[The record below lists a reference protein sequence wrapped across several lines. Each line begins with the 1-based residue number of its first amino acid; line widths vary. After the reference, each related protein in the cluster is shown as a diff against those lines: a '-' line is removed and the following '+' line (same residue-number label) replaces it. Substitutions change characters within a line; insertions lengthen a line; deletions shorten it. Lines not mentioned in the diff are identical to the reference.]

1 MRSVAVIA
9 HTGKSLDGG
18 LPELRRA
25 LDRRGVVN
33 PLWCEVSKSKH
44 APEQVRRALEH
55 GADLVFAWGG
65 DGMVQRCVDVLA
77 DSKATLAIV
86 PAGTAN
92 LLASNLGIPKKLDA
106 AVEIGL
112 NGSQRKLDV
121 GRMHG
126 ERFAVMAGAGFDARV
141 ISDADGEMKRVLGRL
156 AYVWAAARN
165 FRGDPFQAQ
174 IKIDGTEWYEGE
186 ASSVLL
192 GNVGH
197 LFGGIS
203 AFDHAKPDDGLL
215 DVGVASADGLLQWG
229 RTIVRTS
236 LSDASK
242 SPFVHLTQAR
252 SIEVTL
258 DRKVLYQLDGGA
270 RRKTKHFRV
279 EVEPAA
285 VRVCVPEG
293 PEPTRHVA

>member
-1 MRSVAVIA
+1 VKSVAVVA
-9 HTGKSLDGG
+9 HVGKSLDGG

-33 PLWCEVSKSKH
+33 PLWCEVSKSKQ

-55 GADLVFAWGG
+55 GANLVFVWGG
-65 DGMVQRCVDVLA
+65 DGTVQRCVDVLA
-77 DSKATLAIV
+77 GSQARLAIV

-112 NGSQRKLDV
+112 NGSHRKLDV

-126 ERFAVMAGAGFDARV
+126 ERFVVMAGAGFDARV

-165 FRGDPFQAQ
+165 FRGDPFQAR
-174 IKIDGTEWYEGE
+174 IKIDGAEWYRGE

-197 LFGGIS
+197 LFGGIT
-203 AFDHAKPDDGLL
+203 AFDHARPDDGLL
-215 DVGVASADGLLQWG
+215 DVGVASAEGLLQWG

-236 LSDASK
+236 LGDASK

-270 RRKTKHFRV
+270 RRETRHFRV

-285 VRVCVPEG
+285 VRVCVPE
-293 PEPTRHVA
+293 RRVA